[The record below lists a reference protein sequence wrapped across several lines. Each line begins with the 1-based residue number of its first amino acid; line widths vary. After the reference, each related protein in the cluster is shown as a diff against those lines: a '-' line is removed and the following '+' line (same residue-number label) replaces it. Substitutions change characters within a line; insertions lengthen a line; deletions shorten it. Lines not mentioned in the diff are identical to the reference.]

1 MNFRLTAI
9 LLSSIIVVGV
19 ILLVLTFSG
28 DGDSVPTDVL
38 MEELTALKP
47 EDIDV
52 VELERED
59 GTKLKFVRPT
69 KDRWDVE
76 WDAAT
81 ASGGKHH
88 FTARADA
95 GAVGGLVSDL
105 LKAKPTAHPELSTNP
120 AAHGLAPPGLKVTL
134 RQGAERSSTIN
145 FGDVTSGGKAVA
157 FVTTSAR
164 PNRPLATPRSGVDSL
179 FRSTGGMGKAIDL
192 AKWAS
197 DFRVKNVFG
206 DTNSIDTVSSVT
218 LGSKGKTL
226 GLARAG
232 TGWEFTAPSG
242 WGAADLAGD
251 DRTAPPTAIT
261 GVSQLINTLTNLQ
274 AGSAA
279 DFVEAPT
286 KEQLKEHGLEEGN
299 PDVVRV
305 EIVNRNNEKQV
316 AFIGKREAAAPAAP
330 PLPGSPPPS
339 EKVWVR
345 VEGQPGVIRANA
357 PARIGGLA
365 PVIDNPDPLRD
376 RTLLAF
382 DRARIDGIDITGG
395 VTLRNS
401 GNEWKL
407 YGPPTPAEPQP
418 TNAQAVNRILEVL
431 TERRSIRTFL
441 PVSDANFPPNATQAE
456 VKVWAD
462 GFEDSADPKTGPKQ
476 RDKAQPVTLLF
487 GKSEGDSVF
496 VRRVMPDGAKADFML
511 PAKLKI
517 GLAATEPVSLVESV
531 KKTRLDL
538 LNASL
543 KSFAPEV
550 ANKITVTGT
559 ANYELVREDGK
570 DGSASGDRWTY
581 AAPADKKGQVADS
594 GAVTEMLRVL
604 GTTNSVTRFVNE
616 MPDEA
621 ALVSYGF
628 AAPKAPAKDAP
639 PSPRLKVVVGLKSE
653 TDKERIYEFGTP
665 TADPNFVHARQAGKA
680 AVFTVPRLV
689 HDTFA
694 TPDLRDRQI
703 FHFDVAAV
711 TGVELKGW
719 GKSGK
724 ITELHAEK
732 GKDGVWV
739 TKSPPTPAGFVLDPA
754 KLTTFLDLLARTRVK
769 SFVPGTATHQ
779 HGFGNEKEYLQIV
792 LKSATGPI
800 LALNLGAATPDGQAF
815 FGWTAALPQ
824 TAPLYTVE
832 AATFRKY
839 KDGIAAF
846 AR

>member
-9 LLSSIIVVGV
+9 LLSSILIVGV

-28 DGDSVPTDVL
+28 EGESVPGDVL
-38 MEELTALKP
+38 MEELAALKP

-59 GTKLKFVRPT
+59 GTKLKLVRPV
-69 KDRWDVE
+69 KDRWEVE

-81 ASGGKHH
+81 TSGGKQH

-95 GAVGGLVSDL
+95 STVNELVADL
-105 LKAKPTAHPELSTNP
+105 LKARPTKHPELSTNP

-134 RQGAERSSTIN
+134 RQGSERSSTIN

-164 PNRPLATPRSGVDSL
+164 PNRPLATPRSGVDGL
-179 FRSTGGMGKAIDL
+179 FRSTGGMGKAVDL
-192 AKWAS
+192 SKWAS

-206 DTNSIDTVSSVT
+206 ETNSIDMVSAVT
-218 LGSKGKTL
+218 LSSKGKTL

-232 TGWEFTAPSG
+232 AGWEFTNPSG
-242 WGAADLAGD
+242 WGAADVAGD
-251 DRTAPPTAIT
+251 DRSSPPTAIT

-279 DFVEAPT
+279 DFIEGPT
-286 KEQLKEHGLEEGN
+286 KEQFKEHGLEEGN
-299 PDVVRV
+299 LDIMRV
-305 EIVNRNNEKQV
+305 EVVNRNNEKQI
-316 AFIGKREAAAPAAP
+316 AFIGKREAAAPGAP
-330 PLPGSPPPS
+330 PSPS
-339 EKVWVR
+339 GAASDKVWVR
-345 VEGQPGVIRANA
+345 VEGQPGVVRANA

-365 PVIDNPDPLRD
+365 SVIDNPDPLRD

-382 DRARIDGIDITGG
+382 DRTRIDGIDIAGG
-395 VTLRNS
+395 VTLRKT

-407 YGPPTPAEPQP
+407 FGPPTPAEPQS

-431 TERRSIRTFL
+431 TERRTIRTFL
-441 PVSDANFPPNATQAE
+441 PLSDANFPPNSTQVE

-462 GFEDSADPKTGPKQ
+462 GFEDSTDPKTEPKM

-496 VRRVMPDGAKADFML
+496 VRRVMPDGAKADFIL
-511 PAKLKI
+511 PAKVKV

-538 LNASL
+538 LNPTL
-543 KSFAPEV
+543 KSFSPEV
-550 ANKITVTGT
+550 VNRLTVTGT
-559 ANYELVREDGK
+559 ANYELVREESK
-570 DGSASGDRWTY
+570 DSSATSDRWTY
-581 AAPADKKGQVADS
+581 AAPADKKGQVADA
-594 GAVTEMLRVL
+594 GAVAEMLRVL

-616 MPDEA
+616 LPDEA
-621 ALVSYGF
+621 ALISYGF
-628 AAPKAPAKDAP
+628 NTPKAPAKDAP

-653 TDKERIYEFGTP
+653 ADKERVYEFGTP
-665 TADPNFVHARQAGKA
+665 TADPNFVHARQAGRA

-694 TPDLRDRQI
+694 APDLRDRHI
-703 FHFDVAAV
+703 FHFDIASV

-724 ITELHAEK
+724 VSELHAEK

-739 TKSPPTPAGFVLDPA
+739 TKSPPTPAGFELDPA
-754 KLTTFLDLLARTRVK
+754 KLTTFLDLLAKTRVK
-769 SFVPGTATHQ
+769 SFVPGTAQ
-779 HGFGNEKEYLQIV
+779 PEHGFGNEKEYLQIV

-800 LALNLGAATPDGQAF
+800 LALNLGASTPDGQAYY
-815 FGWTAALPQ
+815 GWTAALPQ
-824 TAPLYTVE
+824 SAPLYTVE